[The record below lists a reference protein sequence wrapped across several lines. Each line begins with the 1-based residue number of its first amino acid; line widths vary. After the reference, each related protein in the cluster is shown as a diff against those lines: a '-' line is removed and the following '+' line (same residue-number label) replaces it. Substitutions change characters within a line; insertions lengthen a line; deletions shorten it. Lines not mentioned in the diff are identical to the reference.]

1 MIRACIFD
9 MDDLLVRSGPLW
21 RIAETALLQRL
32 GHDWSA
38 ELSQRYK
45 GMNTLDVARTV
56 HEALCPDLDVTS
68 CQQVI
73 RSRLIDEFKRGVEPM
88 PGAVALVKRLCGHY
102 PLALASG
109 SPPEGIQLALGAA
122 GIADCFNVII
132 SSESVARGKPH
143 PDVFLK
149 AAELLGAKPAE
160 CVVFEDSLVG
170 VMAAKAAGMY
180 CFAVPSGAHDEIRAI
195 ATRVFPSLAEVGDLQ
210 AESAL

>member
-21 RIAETALLQRL
+21 RIAETALLERL

-56 HEALCPDLDVTS
+56 HEALCPNLDVQT

-73 RSRLIDEFKRGVEPM
+73 RSRLIEEFRGGVEAM
-88 PGAVALVKRLCGHY
+88 PGAVELVKRLCGRY

-109 SPPEGIQLALGAA
+109 SPMEGIELALGAI
-122 GIADCFNVII
+122 GLSGCFDVVI

-149 AAELLGAKPAE
+149 AAELLRADPSE

-170 VMAAKAAGMY
+170 VMAARAAGMQCY
-180 CFAVPSGAHDEIRAI
+180 SVPSGAHDEIRVI
-195 ATRVFPSLAEVGDLQ
+195 AARVFSSLADICEL
-210 AESAL
+210 